1 MFTTLTLP
9 HGMQFNARGEYEG
22 GGYMYDGAGFNA
34 VQRSV
39 RWPGCYGYYNLQ
51 DSGHEADATNLQR
64 QRCTSSITRSDYW
77 IYPTDYFKVRDVSF
91 TVPVPSR
98 FVKGATSASITLS
111 GHNVWKWVNKDFP
124 TFDPETGNNDGFDS
138 KVRSILEHVPP
149 PALYMATLRLT
160 F

>member
-1 MFTTLTLP
+1 
-9 HGMQFNARGEYEG
+9 
-22 GGYMYDGAGFNA
+22 

-39 RWPGCYGYYNLQ
+39 RWPGCYHYYSLVDANQ
-51 DSGHEADATNLQR
+51 TDQATNLEWM
-64 QRCTSSITRSDYW
+64 RCDPGRTRSDYW
-77 IYPTDYFKVRDVSF
+77 IYPANYFKLRDVSV
-91 TVPVPSR
+91 TIPVPAR
-98 FVKGATSASITLS
+98 FISGATSMAITLS

-124 TFDPETGNNDGFDS
+124 TFDPETGNNGGFDT